1 MDAETDSGPAVVKAS
16 DDPTSPSAQLPNG
29 SYLDEEK
36 PAEDCVSSE
45 EPVMQEQEAQNKE
58 QQETEAVVSA
68 ESELLADSAS
78 GVETELEKADCESE
92 EELEQPSMDVPE
104 PNDEGAVQL
113 HQEEA
118 QEELAITVTETS
130 ETLVIESGTDV
141 AIEPVEA
148 RTEDVAQ
155 EPERPEEPDVLPV
168 SDSDAHAIDE
178 AESTEEAAN
187 EANETEVSTAE
198 PENEETPKK
207 VDVESEAETVLPE
220 KAENE
225 EVDSNS
231 TEKVE
236 EEAAVQEAKE
246 EAIESSDTRQP
257 PAEAAEATTLEPK
270 ADEPAG
276 SKIKPPSRKRAQRK
290 RSPRRL
296 HSRKEE
302 VAAASKTKRTPT
314 MPKRATAIPVPS
326 KTEHEEASGSA
337 EHKTSAPVRRTSA
350 ARTTAPKQQQQH
362 QEEAKDAKS
371 SASPLKSKPTA
382 VRKPAAATEEKDGD
396 EKPRRSITSE
406 KPAATTREKVRVSSA
421 ADATVKTTRTA
432 ATASRRATVGD
443 APTASA
449 AGATCA
455 DSASTAAASQSSAIQ
470 AAKADELRR
479 SNSSQL
485 SKTESGGSSEVFP
498 DGSGASAAVAAH
510 PKYAAEWRSN
520 RLRQAAAACK
530 KLQEE
535 ANKAL
540 EASNENQYLTPLQ
553 RKESEVKEL
562 RRLLQEAYQDI
573 SMAVKDKEEF
583 IAELQAEIDQLTLD
597 YQALTALHGEVKR
610 REEELEREVAR
621 LRQEMEEREQR
632 HQQYYLEMYRK
643 GQESAKFERQDELEK
658 LAVQE
663 PDKVSIDEL
672 VEKLELTQQD
682 LHKWQTL
689 KLMETYSESEQPATE
704 ADARLRFLRDSMF
717 HYLTEKDRDQGLQHL
732 KAIIGIF
739 NFTEV
744 QMATIMKSLSD
755 RKKRGKI

>member
-1 MDAETDSGPAVVKAS
+1 
-16 DDPTSPSAQLPNG
+16 
-29 SYLDEEK
+29 
-36 PAEDCVSSE
+36 
-45 EPVMQEQEAQNKE
+45 
-58 QQETEAVVSA
+58 
-68 ESELLADSAS
+68 
-78 GVETELEKADCESE
+78 
-92 EELEQPSMDVPE
+92 
-104 PNDEGAVQL
+104 
-113 HQEEA
+113 
-118 QEELAITVTETS
+118 
-130 ETLVIESGTDV
+130 
-141 AIEPVEA
+141 
-148 RTEDVAQ
+148 
-155 EPERPEEPDVLPV
+155 
-168 SDSDAHAIDE
+168 
-178 AESTEEAAN
+178 
-187 EANETEVSTAE
+187 
-198 PENEETPKK
+198 
-207 VDVESEAETVLPE
+207 
-220 KAENE
+220 
-225 EVDSNS
+225 
-231 TEKVE
+231 
-236 EEAAVQEAKE
+236 
-246 EAIESSDTRQP
+246 
-257 PAEAAEATTLEPK
+257 
-270 ADEPAG
+270 
-276 SKIKPPSRKRAQRK
+276 
-290 RSPRRL
+290 
-296 HSRKEE
+296 
-302 VAAASKTKRTPT
+302 
-314 MPKRATAIPVPS
+314 
-326 KTEHEEASGSA
+326 
-337 EHKTSAPVRRTSA
+337 
-350 ARTTAPKQQQQH
+350 
-362 QEEAKDAKS
+362 
-371 SASPLKSKPTA
+371 
-382 VRKPAAATEEKDGD
+382 
-396 EKPRRSITSE
+396 
-406 KPAATTREKVRVSSA
+406 
-421 ADATVKTTRTA
+421 
-432 ATASRRATVGD
+432 TASRRATVGD
-443 APTASA
+443 APTTSA

-498 DGSGASAAVAAH
+498 DGSGASGGGGG
-510 PKYAAEWRSN
+510 PS
-520 RLRQAAAACK
+520 RLRAPGVSRVHRVTQRTPDSTELQHVTKATPMPEIRGGVEVKQTAASRGRLQ

-553 RKESEVKEL
+553 RKESEVITE
-562 RRLLQEAYQDI
+562 REEEIEAAAREKAEDI

-732 KAIIGIF
+732 TAIIGIF

>member
-1 MDAETDSGPAVVKAS
+1 
-16 DDPTSPSAQLPNG
+16 
-29 SYLDEEK
+29 
-36 PAEDCVSSE
+36 
-45 EPVMQEQEAQNKE
+45 
-58 QQETEAVVSA
+58 
-68 ESELLADSAS
+68 
-78 GVETELEKADCESE
+78 
-92 EELEQPSMDVPE
+92 
-104 PNDEGAVQL
+104 
-113 HQEEA
+113 
-118 QEELAITVTETS
+118 
-130 ETLVIESGTDV
+130 
-141 AIEPVEA
+141 
-148 RTEDVAQ
+148 
-155 EPERPEEPDVLPV
+155 
-168 SDSDAHAIDE
+168 
-178 AESTEEAAN
+178 
-187 EANETEVSTAE
+187 
-198 PENEETPKK
+198 
-207 VDVESEAETVLPE
+207 
-220 KAENE
+220 
-225 EVDSNS
+225 
-231 TEKVE
+231 
-236 EEAAVQEAKE
+236 
-246 EAIESSDTRQP
+246 
-257 PAEAAEATTLEPK
+257 
-270 ADEPAG
+270 
-276 SKIKPPSRKRAQRK
+276 
-290 RSPRRL
+290 
-296 HSRKEE
+296 
-302 VAAASKTKRTPT
+302 

-350 ARTTAPKQQQQH
+350 ARTTAPKQQQH

-396 EKPRRSITSE
+396 EKPVPTSKPPPKRRSITSE

-443 APTASA
+443 APTTSA

-498 DGSGASAAVAAH
+498 DGSGASGGGGG
-510 PKYAAEWRSN
+510 PS
-520 RLRQAAAACK
+520 RLRAPGVSRVHRVTQRTPDSTELQHVTKATPMPEIRGGVEVKQTAASRGRLQ

-562 RRLLQEAYQDI
+562 RRLLQEAYQVITEREEEIEAAAREKAEDI

-732 KAIIGIF
+732 TAIIGIF